1 LAMNALLVVSS
12 IAFAPPA
19 CTRQRVP
26 CAIRAVRTSM
36 LAMGP
41 ISVDESWTTTTS
53 GLQYL
58 DSTIG
63 DGGAPS
69 EGACV
74 RVAYTGWLEDSG
86 KEFDSSIGRQPIA
99 FNVGQRKVIEGWDE
113 GIMSMRVGGKRRL
126 SIPSE
131 LAYGEDGAGDAI
143 PPNSRLQFECELV
156 GIETGIGAFTATF
169 PGGLPNFV
177 LTTVLLLSFI
187 PYFVPPDVANS
198 IPFLKFWL
206 VSGSGDGGAFPLD

>member
-1 LAMNALLVVSS
+1 MQ
-12 IAFAPPA
+12 
-19 CTRQRVP
+19 QRVP
-26 CAIRAVRTSM
+26 CAVRTVRTST

-41 ISVDESWTTTTS
+41 VPVDESWTTTAS

-58 DSTIG
+58 DSKIG
-63 DGGAPS
+63 DGEAAS

-74 RVAYTGWLEDSG
+74 RVAYTGWLEDGG
-86 KEFDSSIGRQPIA
+86 KEFDSSIGRAPIA
-99 FNVGQRKVIEGWDE
+99 FSVGQQKVIAGWDE
-113 GIMSMRVGGKRRL
+113 GILSMRVGGKRRL

-131 LAYGEDGAGDAI
+131 LGYGENGAGDSI

-177 LTTVLLLSFI
+177 LTSVLLLSFI
-187 PYFVPPDVANS
+187 PYFIPPDVANA

-206 VSGSGDGGAFPLD
+206 VSGGGGDSGAFPLN